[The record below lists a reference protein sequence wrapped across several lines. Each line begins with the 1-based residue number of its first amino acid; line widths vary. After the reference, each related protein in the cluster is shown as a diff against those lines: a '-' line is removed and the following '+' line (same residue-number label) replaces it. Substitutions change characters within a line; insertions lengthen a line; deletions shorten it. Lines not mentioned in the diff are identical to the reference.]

1 MTTMLDGGTSANDS
15 QEVAG
20 TVTLTPDKA
29 VFKAGDTVRITVSGK
44 GLKNINAM
52 SFALPYDTGLL
63 EYAGT
68 EVTGMKE
75 MVNLTYDRLH
85 TDGEKVLYPTFANK
99 GNNFLLDGDSV
110 LFTVVMKA
118 RKDGSAV
125 FAPQRGMLV
134 GRNLKV
140 VEF

>member
-1 MTTMLDGGTSANDS
+1 
-15 QEVAG
+15 
-20 TVTLTPDKA
+20 
-29 VFKAGDTVRITVSGK
+29 
-44 GLKNINAM
+44 
-52 SFALPYDTGLL
+52 
-63 EYAGT
+63 
-68 EVTGMKE
+68 

-99 GNNFLLDGDSV
+99 GNNFLLEGDSV

-125 FAPQRGMLV
+125 FAPQKGMLV